1 MSFLSILN
9 LWKHEIKNYLSSW
22 TNNVIITEKYGKLG
36 GFTND
41 DYQGSSMTKFYG
53 KFLLRASNH
62 VENWPCLAFYVNGN
76 EFGHLGQNLV
86 FFGQNWPFLTLYDKN
101 FKNSYSGPQARWKSG
116 LVLLSRPLF
125 MCFVIRLKFGPF
137 RPKISQLCWGTPTFY
152 WCPRL
157 YLPIGIQNCPCFCW
171 WISSHFWLG
180 SKSQ

>member
-76 EFGHLGQNLV
+76 EFRHLGQNLV
-86 FFGQNWPFLTLYDKN
+86 LFGQNWPFLTLYDKN
-101 FKNSYSGPQARWKSG
+101 FKILWETLTQGLKPCDKVALFGSLGLFLCVLSLGPK
-116 LVLLSRPLF
+116 LL
-125 MCFVIRLKFGPF
+125 
-137 RPKISQLCWGTPTFY
+137 TFY
-152 WCPRL
+152 WSPRL
-157 YLPIGIQNCPCFCW
+157 YLPIGIQNCPGFCW

>member
-53 KFLLRASNH
+53 KLLLRASNH

-76 EFGHLGQNLV
+76 EFRHLGQNLV

-101 FKNSYSGPQARWKSG
+101 FKILLKTLTQGLKPCGKVALFGSLGLFLCVWSLGPNLDLLGPKSPKYAG
-116 LVLLSRPLF
+116 RPQLF
-125 MCFVIRLKFGPF
+125 IGPLDF
-137 RPKISQLCWGTPTFY
+137 TYP
-152 WCPRL
+152 
-157 YLPIGIQNCPCFCW
+157 
-171 WISSHFWLG
+171 
-180 SKSQ
+180 

>member
-1 MSFLSILN
+1 MKIL
-9 LWKHEIKNYLSSW
+9 
-22 TNNVIITEKYGKLG
+22 
-36 GFTND
+36 
-41 DYQGSSMTKFYG
+41 KFYG
-53 KFLLRASNH
+53 KFLPRASNH

-137 RPKISQLCWGTPTFY
+137 RPKISQLCGGTPTFY

-157 YLPIGIQNCPCFCW
+157 YLPIGIQNWPYFCW
-171 WISSHFWLG
+171 CIYFHFCLG
-180 SKSQ
+180 SKSQGRPVKAKTKSFSWNIYSLEDEIYQNFLKLRDLFVDHSCTKLIQ